1 MINTQR
7 IPNEN
12 TNSLPERLYDW
23 CLVVDGNAHRDD
35 LCRDKVG
42 FQTAGMLSEALLPQ
56 IRTIAC
62 MIASQRHDF
71 SKTSPDIFT
80 EEADWFAARILVL
93 EVRVFYLDVSL
104 FAMLNLANSR
114 AKEFATQHNL
124 PFTPAKARMSI
135 NSGRPNNM
143 LIMQRTR
150 PLPQI
155 IDNVLEN
162 SLTERFLC
170 NITI

>member
-1 MINTQR
+1 MVNTQR
-7 IPNEN
+7 MLTET

-23 CLVVDGNAHRDD
+23 CLVVDGNSHRDD
-35 LCRDKVG
+35 LCRDEVG
-42 FQTAGMLSEALLPQ
+42 FETSGMLSEALLPQ

-71 SKTSPDIFT
+71 SKTSPDVFT

-93 EVRVFYLDVSL
+93 GVRVFYVDVSL

-114 AKEFATQHNL
+114 AKDFAMQHDL

-135 NSGRPNNM
+135 CSGRPNNM
-143 LIMQRTR
+143 LMIQRTR
-150 PLPQI
+150 PLPKL
-155 IDNVLEN
+155 IDNMVEN
-162 SLTERFLC
+162 SIKERFLC
-170 NITI
+170 GITI